1 MVRNSI
7 QDKFNTQSSSEILS
21 RKRLT
26 PFFFPFFLSN
36 FQILVTQINI
46 ELINYHIIELDE
58 EKLGSSPCNHLLPSL
73 PPPVFRRPMLAP
85 LSQPTISRNDIERR
99 TVDRWCGIVSIR
111 SARSPPLIKE
121 RGWKSSPRIPESGKL
136 DSGAA
141 IMWRTKRH
149 RMSEAIYTSSR
160 GVGKKKGVEEKGWKR
175 KREREREGKGRK
187 GNVATKGITRV
198 HSC

>member
-58 EKLGSSPCNHLLPSL
+58 EKLGSSLDLATISFPPSLLPCFVGQCSR
-73 PPPVFRRPMLAP
+73 PYRSQQFRE
-85 LSQPTISRNDIERR
+85 TISNAGPS
-99 TVDRWCGIVSIR
+99 TG
-111 SARSPPLIKE
+111 
-121 RGWKSSPRIPESGKL
+121 
-136 DSGAA
+136 GAA
-141 IMWRTKRH
+141 SYRFARLAL
-149 RMSEAIYTSSR
+149 RL
-160 GVGKKKGVEEKGWKR
+160 
-175 KREREREGKGRK
+175 
-187 GNVATKGITRV
+187 
-198 HSC
+198 